1 MTRLAALDTA
11 FTDDHSA
18 APVAGDDA
26 FSTTLANYIEC
37 LHILDRM
44 HRLMLD
50 LVKDEFER
58 LGQGD
63 LTPVQALLIYN
74 LGDAEVTAGELRSRG
89 MYQGSNVSYNLKK
102 LVQMGYVHHQRSAAD
117 RRSVRVRL
125 TPQGEAVRETI
136 RDLFVR
142 HAEGLHAS
150 GVLDD
155 PPLNLVNQ
163 QWRRVERFWSEQ
175 IRYIY

>member
-1 MTRLAALDTA
+1 MPQHSPAQTVPALHALSRPNRTEVYLESLQILERL
-11 FTDDHSA
+11 
-18 APVAGDDA
+18 
-26 FSTTLANYIEC
+26 
-37 LHILDRM
+37 

-58 LGQGD
+58 LGRAE

-74 LGDAEVTAGELRSRG
+74 LGASEVTAGELRSRG

-102 LVQMGYVHHQRSAAD
+102 LVELGYVHHERCEVD
-117 RRSVRVRL
+117 RRAVRVRL
-125 TPQGEAVRETI
+125 TPAGQQVR
-136 RDLFVR
+136 DCVGALFAR
-142 HAEGLHAS
+142 HAAGLDMS

-155 PPLNLVNQ
+155 PMIETVNL
-163 QWRRVERFWSEQ
+163 QWRRIERYWAEQ

>member
-1 MTRLAALDTA
+1 MTQLAVLHPSGAAFHPAEDGYADALGA
-11 FTDDHSA
+11 YLES
-18 APVAGDDA
+18 
-26 FSTTLANYIEC
+26 LQ
-37 LHILDRM
+37 ILDRL

-50 LVKDEFER
+50 LIKDEFER
-58 LGQGD
+58 LGQDD

-74 LGDAEVTAGELRSRG
+74 LGGAEVSAGELRSRG

-102 LVQMGYVHHQRSAAD
+102 LVQMGYVNHQRCEMD

-125 TPQGEAVRETI
+125 TESGEAI
-136 RDLFVR
+136 RDAIGRMFAR
-142 HAEGLHAS
+142 HATGLQAS

-155 PPLNLVNQ
+155 PALSQVNL
-163 QWRRVERFWSEQ
+163 QWRRIERFWAEQ

>member
-1 MTRLAALDTA
+1 MTRLALIVP
-11 FTDDHSA
+11 A
-18 APVAGDDA
+18 APGPLPGTDPAPDVTDTYLE
-26 FSTTLANYIEC
+26 SLQ
-37 LHILDRM
+37 ILDRL

-50 LVKDEFER
+50 LIKDEFER
-58 LGQGD
+58 IGQDD
-63 LTPVQALLIYN
+63 LNPVQALLIYN
-74 LGDAEVTAGELRSRG
+74 LGAAEVSAGELRSRG

-102 LVQMGYVHHQRSAAD
+102 LVQMGYVHHARSDMD

-125 TPQGEAVRETI
+125 TDRGADI
-136 RDLFVR
+136 RDIVARLFAR
-142 HAEGLHAS
+142 HAEGLRMS

-155 PPLNLVNQ
+155 PPLVLVNR